1 MHKTF
6 TSCSRMGAQCLH
18 KLWLSIPTSPQVV
31 FATGRLRTSPGFVSN
46 LSERLAQLYALLFY
60 AFYAG
65 INLFIHTVH
74 SPNNKYYKG
83 E

>member
-6 TSCSRMGAQCLH
+6 TSCSRTGVQCLH
-18 KLWLSIPTSPQVV
+18 KLWLSTPTSPQVV
-31 FATGRLRTSPGFVSN
+31 FATGRLRTSPKFVSSF
-46 LSERLAQLYALLFY
+46 SERLAQLCALIFY
-60 AFYAG
+60 AFHEE
-65 INLFIHTVH
+65 IRLFIHAVH